1 MDAVAGAHHR
11 MESATLTRPRP
22 GLGWLTRLQAVPP
35 STWAR
40 LGLAGLVL
48 AAGIGF
54 VAYPTFPTYDSYYA
68 LIWGRD
74 LLHLHLPAFG
84 VYRAPTEHPL
94 LIAFG
99 ALLSLAGQ
107 SADRLLVGITVASYV
122 ALIAGVYRLARHAF
136 TPLVAVLAVFLLG
149 TRFYIAFLA
158 ARGYLDIPYLALV
171 VWAGVLEAERPRRGT
186 PVFLLLAAAGLLRPE
201 AWLITG
207 LYFLWCAWPASW
219 AQRVRYA
226 AVAAIGPVV
235 WAGVDAAVTGDPL
248 YSLHSTSGLADELGR
263 ANGLSGV
270 PSSLVNF
277 LTRIDHASVL
287 LAGIAGLVLALWLA
301 PRRAL
306 VPAILAAIGVGT
318 FGLVG
323 LFGLSIIDRYLLVPS
338 IMAMIFAAMTLGGWS
353 LLRPGTWLRRAWV
366 VAAAVVAFV
375 GVVDGVNALNF
386 DNVTS
391 ELRFRTDSHDALV
404 RLLANHNVRA
414 GMRCGPISVPNH
426 KLTPEIRWILD
437 TGPNSVIA
445 RSDARTRT
453 QSGDPRLEQRLRRGV
468 AIYPIGVAVF
478 REAIVDPG
486 DDPIDQVP
494 PAGFTRAATTQYYAA
509 YVRC

>member
-1 MDAVAGAHHR
+1 

-22 GLGWLTRLQAVPP
+22 GLGWLARLQAVPP
-35 STWAR
+35 STWAK
-40 LGLAGLVL
+40 LGFAGLVV
-48 AAGIGF
+48 AAAIGF

-74 LLHLHLPAFG
+74 LVHLHLPAFG

-94 LIAFG
+94 IIALA
-99 ALLSLAGQ
+99 ALLSPAGE
-107 SADRLLVGITVASYV
+107 SADRLLVGVTVASFV
-122 ALIAGVYRLARHAF
+122 ALIAGVYRLSRHAF
-136 TPLVAVLAVFLLG
+136 TPLVALLAVLLLG

-158 ARGYLDIPYLALV
+158 ARGYLDIPYLAIV

-186 PVFLLLAAAGLLRPE
+186 PVFLMLAAAGLLRPE

-226 AVAAIGPVV
+226 ALAAIGPVV
-235 WAGVDAAVTGDPL
+235 WASVDAAVTGDPL

-263 ANGLSGV
+263 ASGLSSV

-287 LAGIAGLVLALWLA
+287 MAGVAGLALALWLT
-301 PRRAL
+301 PRRAA
-306 VPAILAAIGVGT
+306 VPAILTAIGVGT

-323 LFGLSIIDRYLLVPS
+323 LAGLSIIDRYLLVPS
-338 IMAMIFAAMTLGGWS
+338 IMVMIFAAVALGGWT
-353 LLRPGTWLRRAWV
+353 LLRPGAGVRRVWALGAVV
-366 VAAAVVAFV
+366 VAVF
-375 GVVDGVNALNF
+375 GVTDAIHTLNF
-386 DNVTS
+386 ENVTS
-391 ELRFRTDSHDALV
+391 ELRFRSDSHDALE
-404 RLLANHNVRA
+404 RLLTKHNVRA
-414 GMRCGPISVPNH
+414 GLRCGPISVPNH
-426 KLTPEIRWILD
+426 KLIPEIRWILD
-437 TGPNSVIA
+437 SGPASVIA
-445 RSDARTRT
+445 RSDARART
-453 QSGDPRLEQRLRRGV
+453 LRGDPRLEQRLRRGV

-494 PAGFTRAATTQYYAA
+494 PAQFTRAATTQYYAA

>member
-1 MDAVAGAHHR
+1 

-35 STWAR
+35 STWAK
-40 LGLAGLVL
+40 LGFAGLV
-48 AAGIGF
+48 AAAAIGF
-54 VAYPTFPTYDSYYA
+54 VAYPTFPTYDSYYG

-74 LLHLHLPAFG
+74 LLHLHLPVFG

-99 ALLSLAGQ
+99 ALLSLVGE
-107 SADRLLVGITVASYV
+107 SADRLLVGVTVASFV
-122 ALIAGVYRLARHAF
+122 ALIVGVYRLARHAF
-136 TPLVAVLAVFLLG
+136 TPLVALLAVLLLG

-201 AWLITG
+201 AWLIAG

-219 AQRVRYA
+219 SQRIRYA
-226 AVAAIGPVV
+226 ALAAIGPVV

-263 ANGLSGV
+263 ANGLGGV
-270 PSSLVNF
+270 PGSLVNF

-287 LAGIAGLVLALWLA
+287 TAGIAGLALALWLT
-301 PRRAL
+301 PRRAA

-338 IMAMIFAAMTLGGWS
+338 LMVMVFAAVGIAGWTM
-353 LLRPGTWLRRAWV
+353 LEPGALRRAW
-366 VAAAVVAFV
+366 AAAALLLVVYATGYTVLKVSLDNIDTELAF
-375 GVVDGVNALNF
+375 
-386 DNVTS
+386 
-391 ELRFRTDSHDALV
+391 RRDSHRALTA
-404 RLLANHNVRA
+404 LLADTAVRRA
-414 GMRCGPISVPNH
+414 LACGPVSVPNH
-426 KLTPEIRWILD
+426 KLIPELRWLMD
-437 TGPNSVIA
+437 RGPDEIVA
-445 RSDARTRT
+445 RSDARARADRGD
-453 QSGDPRLEQRLRRGV
+453 QALERRLASGI
-468 AIYPIGVAVF
+468 AIYPTGDAVF
-478 REAIVDPG
+478 RQAIVDPG
-486 DDPIDQVP
+486 DAAIDQVP
-494 PAGFTRAATTQYYAA
+494 AASFDRVATTQYYAA
-509 YVRC
+509 YAHC